1 MRTHVS
7 FRDIFCCSPD
17 SRTALTPFHKN
28 TAGTFWNSND
38 VRNIRNLGYTYP
50 ELANNPSIAT
60 LTANI
65 NKQYGGPAD
74 LPVTAS
80 SSKTRALK
88 VAEPLEKYFAQVNLP
103 AYGLDDGKDGS
114 LAYNIL
120 IFAGEVGNDA
130 SSWVTSSNMIGIAS
144 TLGGVGMKQDL
155 TLTSLIDIT
164 PTLTKALE
172 DGSTTSEKAVDYLK
186 EKLSYRIEIVSFHP
200 HDLER
205 SQLTHSR
212 VAKRY
217 RGIVYQS

>member
-1 MRTHVS
+1 M
-7 FRDIFCCSPD
+7 
-17 SRTALTPFHKN
+17 
-28 TAGTFWNSND
+28 
-38 VRNIRNLGYTYP
+38 
-50 ELANNPSIAT
+50 
-60 LTANI
+60 
-65 NKQYGGPAD
+65 
-74 LPVTAS
+74 PVTAS

-164 PTLTKALE
+164 PSLTKALE